1 MGPEE
6 FRKAAH
12 ELVDW
17 VADFRAHVAELPVR
31 PTVAPGAVAAQL
43 PEAAPELPE
52 PVEALVADLER
63 VVVPGITQTQHPGNF
78 AWFPS
83 NASLASVLGDIA
95 AAGLGALGISW
106 QSAPALT
113 EVEQV
118 VCDWARQLSGLSDNW
133 HGTIGDGASTAAL
146 VALLVAREQATGGS
160 QRLGGLQ
167 AEPNPLTVYCSADSH
182 SSVAKA
188 AMLAGYGAHNL
199 RYVTVR
205 RPGREMDAGALA
217 GLMAHD
223 EEEGRR
229 PTAVVATSGTTATTA
244 FDPLGEICEVAK
256 RYQAWV
262 HVDAAMA
269 GSVMLL
275 PEYRWLFQ
283 GVEQA
288 DSLCWNPHK
297 WLGSVLETSLFYV
310 KEPAKLVSVMATD
323 PSYLRSSAD
332 GKAVQYRDWGLP
344 LGRRFRALRLWALLR
359 LEGAE
364 ALRARLRR
372 DLANAQRLASLV
384 EGAEGWQLLAP
395 VKLQTLCVRHVPAGL
410 SGDELD
416 HHTLAWCEAVNASGL
431 AHLTPALL
439 DDMGE
444 PRWMVRVSIG
454 AEPTEWH
461 HVERLWALMQEKAAA
476 AP

>member
-17 VADFRAHVAELPVR
+17 VADFRARVAELPVR
-31 PTVAPGAVAAQL
+31 SAVAPGAVAAQL
-43 PEAAPELPE
+43 PAAAPELPE
-52 PVEALVADLER
+52 PVEALLADLER

-118 VCDWARQLSGLSDNW
+118 VCDWARQLSGLSDHW
-133 HGTIGDGASTAAL
+133 HGTIGDGASTATL

-167 AEPNPLTVYCSADSH
+167 AEPNPLTVYCSADAH

-199 RYVTVR
+199 RYVAVR

-217 GLMAHD
+217 ALIAQD

-269 GSVMLL
+269 GSAMLL

-283 GVEQA
+283 GVEEA

-359 LEGAE
+359 LEGVE